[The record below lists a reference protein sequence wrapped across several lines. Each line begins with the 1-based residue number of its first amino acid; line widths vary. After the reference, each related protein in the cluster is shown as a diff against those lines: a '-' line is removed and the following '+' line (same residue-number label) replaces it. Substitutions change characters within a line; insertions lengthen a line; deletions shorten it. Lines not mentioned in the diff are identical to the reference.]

1 MSERIQNNSAKLVK
15 IKHIIFNKNRMGIGT
30 VTFFCTWASAGRRHT
45 TNRYKKVVMHNLNVL
60 EVFSV
65 YWFISTF
72 GRKNTH
78 SHTASKS
85 FRLSEP
91 SKLHRRCV
99 CVYVWS
105 GSTLVGFSN
114 FIIFIVICMQST
126 PFFGGKIRHKH
137 RFLNKIRSRREIIKQ
152 FNSI

>member
-45 TNRYKKVVMHNLNVL
+45 TNRYKKVAMHNLNVL

-72 GRKNTH
+72 GRKKTTLIH
-78 SHTASKS
+78 SIHIISIEWAIEITAT
-85 FRLSEP
+85 
-91 SKLHRRCV
+91 V
-99 CVYVWS
+99 CVGLDLLW
-105 GSTLVGFSN
+105 LVAHFYY
-114 FIIFIVICMQST
+114 FHCYLYAIDAI
-126 PFFGGKIRHKH
+126 
-137 RFLNKIRSRREIIKQ
+137 LRRKNQ
-152 FNSI
+152 T